1 MSKNSHLLL
10 TLAAFVVPLSLGVIL
25 LWSVPALAKNTPSP
39 DSIRN
44 WINFALATTIGVLG
58 LLGSIFGGIA
68 WYNGAI
74 EKRFAAQR
82 SFEHLRKNQEQM
94 GQALALI
101 DTQLDEISND
111 IKQLLKTGTET
122 EHQLDLLKM
131 QATEAKGL
139 VTATFQ
145 QIQILASKMDGNT
158 GGWARSEMRQ

>member
-1 MSKNSHLLL
+1 MKRSHLL
-10 TLAAFVVPLSLGVIL
+10 TLATFTTTLALGVL
-25 LWSVPALAKNTPSP
+25 LISLPALAKNTPPP

-44 WINFALATTIGVLG
+44 WINFTLSATIGVIG
-58 LLGSIFGGIA
+58 LIGSIFGGIA

-94 GQALALI
+94 GQALAII
-101 DTQLDEISND
+101 DTQLDEVAND

-145 QIQILASKMDGNT
+145 QVQILASKIDGNT
-158 GGWARSEMRQ
+158 GGWNRSESR